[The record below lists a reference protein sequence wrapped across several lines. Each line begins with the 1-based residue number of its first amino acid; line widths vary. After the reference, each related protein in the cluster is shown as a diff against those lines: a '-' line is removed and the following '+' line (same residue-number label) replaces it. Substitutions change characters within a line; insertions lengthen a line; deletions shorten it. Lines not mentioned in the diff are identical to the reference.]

1 MADLSNWIKSSTS
14 SRVYNKDTT
23 LPVGS
28 DLLGNALRR
37 PGNPDPVKQNLRI
50 ETNIDT
56 GSYVVFA
63 TGTKQLGLQG
73 TTAGTDITIYTY
85 DATNNKTIINN
96 DDYYDRIINS
106 SLNAPVANNTKTFNS
121 NIKIDTFS
129 LARNNQV
136 TDADK
141 SSFQTLKRLTGYQSA
156 SNISQ
161 QAPQSVTQG
170 ADPTAS
176 GLNPQDGGSNTSSD
190 PNTDLYGNST
200 GMDSRIS
207 LLSTGDSAIN
217 IDRSFDNKDAQ
228 YLRYPEGIIPNLG
241 YDYIQISSYEY
252 VAVGVPLGYGQGTTK
267 SPTRKA
273 ADRLYKN
280 VQDVIQLPMIG
291 SISETNAVSWTEDRI
306 NEINNIAAGIAYNNM
321 INQNGSVSDPF
332 SATFGAITDM
342 IKSVSTAAM
351 EPDVQRSI
359 AAFFAGQASSVPSTL
374 KRAEGKMIN
383 NNLELLFN
391 GPNLRTFNFA
401 FKFRPRTPTEAQLI
415 RKIIRSFKK
424 SSAPKRSD
432 DFLFLETPMIYRIQY
447 IHSETLN
454 DRGSDRT
461 ILVEDKEHPFMN
473 KLKPCALT
481 GLNVNYTPDGSYMT
495 YDDGGSMTGYDLSLT
510 FKELEPIYRDDQEGT
525 SDNMGY

>member
-1 MADLSNWIKSSTS
+1 
-14 SRVYNKDTT
+14 
-23 LPVGS
+23 
-28 DLLGNALRR
+28 
-37 PGNPDPVKQNLRI
+37 
-50 ETNIDT
+50 
-56 GSYVVFA
+56 
-63 TGTKQLGLQG
+63 
-73 TTAGTDITIYTY
+73 
-85 DATNNKTIINN
+85 
-96 DDYYDRIINS
+96 
-106 SLNAPVANNTKTFNS
+106 
-121 NIKIDTFS
+121 
-129 LARNNQV
+129 
-136 TDADK
+136 
-141 SSFQTLKRLTGYQSA
+141 
-156 SNISQ
+156 
-161 QAPQSVTQG
+161 
-170 ADPTAS
+170 
-176 GLNPQDGGSNTSSD
+176 
-190 PNTDLYGNST
+190 
-200 GMDSRIS
+200 
-207 LLSTGDSAIN
+207 
-217 IDRSFDNKDAQ
+217 
-228 YLRYPEGIIPNLG
+228 
-241 YDYIQISSYEY
+241 
-252 VAVGVPLGYGQGTTK
+252 
-267 SPTRKA
+267 
-273 ADRLYKN
+273 
-280 VQDVIQLPMIG
+280 MIG